1 MNNNTFYNQANI
13 FDLKPD
19 DYLQVELDEQSNS
32 QHISDTIFDISKI
45 TQKIELDEITSLTLK
60 TLNPHIDIS
69 KN

>member
-1 MNNNTFYNQANI
+1 MNNNTFYNQVNI